1 MGKLRKLSLF
11 YRLLLW
17 LITSIIKIGEVVR
30 KVIDFSISP
39 LVLLLNL
46 LFKFFSK
53 IKIEKSFEYK
63 SNIYKW
69 RVKEKSLNILYI
81 FFQSIIYVFK
91 FFLNFLVQVLYLFY
105 RLLKFIFVS
114 IPKFIVHHISLKIR
128 YFIFGFSICLIVI
141 IINQA
146 YIFVKELPS
155 PREIGKSNYSLSTH
169 LFDRKGKLLYEIY
182 REQNRTPVKLD
193 QLPVFI
199 TQATIAIEDKD
210 FYLHKGV
217 AVSGGILRAAKE
229 IIFNNSL
236 QGGSTITQQLVKTAL
251 LSPERT
257 IKRKIKE
264 IILALWA
271 EKIYSK
277 NQILE
282 MYLNQVPYG
291 GAAHGIEEAAK
302 VYFGVHARDLTLE
315 QAALLAGL
323 PQAPSLYSPYVN
335 PALAQKRRN
344 EVLRSMESQGFIS
357 RQASSKSQNTK
368 LEVLSPRTNIKA
380 PHFVFYVKSQL
391 EEKYGIRQVEEGGLK
406 VTTTLDLDIQ
416 KEAEKILKEELDKI
430 KELNVSNGA
439 ILVTRPSTGEILAM
453 VGSVDYFA
461 SPSGAFNVTTA
472 LRQPG
477 SAIKPINYAVGIER
491 HLVTPGSVFLDS
503 PTCFNAPGQ
512 PKAYCPVNYD
522 GQFHGPVQMRFA
534 LGNSYNIPAVK
545 MLALNGVKDFVASAS
560 AFTINSFK
568 DSSKYGLSLTLGG
581 GEVTM
586 IEMSQAFSAFANRGI
601 AKIVTE
607 ILKIEDRN
615 NQKLYQA
622 NDVNIIKDIKK
633 PLTNP
638 SFLAIQGKKAISKE
652 TAFIIS
658 HILLDPNAR
667 SAAFGTGSYLEI
679 PKHAV
684 SVKTGTTDDK
694 RDNWTIGYTPNFMV
708 TVWVG
713 NNDNSPM
720 NPYLTSGVTGAAPIW
735 NRVMRYVL
743 RNQPDLWPIKPEA
756 VYGKQIC
763 YVGGSLMEKKSDGTE
778 SCPSRFEYFIKGTE
792 PKPLVSEK
800 QFVLINKDNDKLA
813 KPGDPNTEMRE
824 KIIIKDAYSTYCV
837 DCSHEG
843 ETAQVVIP

>member
-1 MGKLRKLSLF
+1 MNTELEKLPIEVTEKIDEHTVKKNYIHYWIIIILF
-11 YRLLLW
+11 ITIMFLL
-17 LITSIIKIGEVVR
+17 GCY
-30 KVIDFSISP
+30 F
-39 LVLLLNL
+39 
-46 LFKFFSK
+46 
-53 IKIEKSFEYK
+53 
-63 SNIYKW
+63 
-69 RVKEKSLNILYI
+69 
-81 FFQSIIYVFK
+81 
-91 FFLNFLVQVLYLFY
+91 
-105 RLLKFIFVS
+105 FIFY
-114 IPKFIVHHISLKIR
+114 K
-128 YFIFGFSICLIVI
+128 
-141 IINQA
+141 
-146 YIFVKELPS
+146 LPS
-155 PREIGKSNYSLSTH
+155 PNSLKDFKSTPLSSH
-169 LFDRKGKLLYEIY
+169 IYDRSGKLLYAVY
-182 REQNRTPVKLD
+182 REENRTPIKIKD
-193 QLPVFI
+193 LPKYVSQ
-199 TQATIAIEDKD
+199 TTIAIEDKD
-210 FYLHKGV
+210 FYHHGGV
-217 AVSGGILRAAKE
+217 SLFGGILRAAKDTLLKK
-229 IIFNNSL
+229 NL
-236 QGGSTITQQLVKTAL
+236 QGGSTLTQQLVKLAL

-257 IKRKIKE
+257 IRRKIRE
-264 IILALWA
+264 IVLAILV
-271 EKIYSK
+271 EKQFPK
-277 NQILE
+277 DQILE

-291 GAAHGIEEAAK
+291 GEIYGIEEASKKLYGKSAK
-302 VYFGVHARDLTLE
+302 QLTISE
-315 QAALLAGL
+315 AATLAGL
-323 PQAPSLYSPYVN
+323 PQAPTYYSPYTN
-335 PALAQKRRN
+335 PEKTINRRN
-344 EVLRSMESQGFIS
+344 EVLKAMYAEKYID
-357 RQASSKSQNTK
+357 KKTYEENLK
-368 LEVLSPRTNIKA
+368 EPMIYKPLSNNIKA

-416 KEAEKILKEELDKI
+416 EEAEKILNEELNKI

-453 VGSVDYFA
+453 IGSVDYFA
-461 SPSGAFNVTTA
+461 SPSGSFNVTTA

-477 SAIKPINYAVGIER
+477 SSIKPINYAVGIER
-491 HLVTPGSVFLDS
+491 RLVTAGSVFLDS
-503 PTCFNAPGQ
+503 PTCFNAVGQ

-545 MLALNGVKDFVASAS
+545 MLALNGVRNFVASSS
-560 AFTINSFK
+560 AFTITSFK
-568 DSSKYGLSLTLGG
+568 NSSNYGLSLTLGG

-586 IEMSQAFSAFANRGI
+586 VEMSQAFSSFANRGI
-601 AKIVTE
+601 AKTLTE

-622 NDVNIIKDIKK
+622 KDVNIVLNVEK

-638 SFLAIQGKKAISKE
+638 SFLAIQGIKAISKE

-713 NNDNSPM
+713 NNNNSPM

-735 NRVMRYVL
+735 NRMMRYVL
-743 RNQPDLWPIKPEA
+743 RNQQDLWPIKPEA

-763 YVGGSLMEKKSDGTE
+763 YVSGSLMEKKSDGTE

-792 PKPLVSEK
+792 PKPLTSEK

-813 KPGDPNTEMRE
+813 KPGDSNTEMRE

>member
-1 MGKLRKLSLF
+1 MNARLDKSISKVDEIEKTVVKKKSLGSWWIII
-11 YRLLLW
+11 LLLV
-17 LITSIIKIGEVVR
+17 IGLT
-30 KVIDFSISP
+30 IGSYF
-39 LVLLLNL
+39 
-46 LFKFFSK
+46 
-53 IKIEKSFEYK
+53 
-63 SNIYKW
+63 
-69 RVKEKSLNILYI
+69 
-81 FFQSIIYVFK
+81 
-91 FFLNFLVQVLYLFY
+91 
-105 RLLKFIFVS
+105 FIF
-114 IPKFIVHHISLKIR
+114 
-128 YFIFGFSICLIVI
+128 Y
-141 IINQA
+141 Q
-146 YIFVKELPS
+146 LPS
-155 PREIGKSNYSLSTH
+155 PNSLIDFKSTPLSSH
-169 LFDRKGKLLYEIY
+169 IYDRNGKLLYAVY
-182 REQNRTPVKLD
+182 REENRTPIKIKD
-193 QLPVFI
+193 LPKYVS
-199 TQATIAIEDKD
+199 QATIAIEDKD
-210 FYLHKGV
+210 FYNHGGISLF
-217 AVSGGILRAAKE
+217 GGILRAVKE
-229 IIFNNSL
+229 TLFKQNL
-236 QGGSTITQQLVKTAL
+236 QGGSTITQQLVKLAL

-257 IKRKIKE
+257 IKRKTRE
-264 IILALWA
+264 MILAILV
-271 EKIYSK
+271 EKQFSK
-277 NQILE
+277 DQILE

-291 GAAHGIEEAAK
+291 GAIYGIEEASKKIFGKSAK
-302 VYFGVHARDLTLE
+302 QLTVSE
-315 QAALLAGL
+315 AAILAGL
-323 PQAPSLYSPYVN
+323 PQAPTFYSPYTN
-335 PALAQKRRN
+335 PERTIERRN
-344 EVLRSMESQGFIS
+344 KVLKAMYMEKYID
-357 RQASSKSQNTK
+357 KNTYESNVK
-368 LEVLSPRTNIKA
+368 KQIAFKPLSNNIKA

-581 GEVTM
+581 GEITM
-586 IEMSQAFSAFANRGI
+586 VEMSQAFSAFANRGV
-601 AKIVTE
+601 AKTVTE

-622 NDVNIIKDIKK
+622 NDINIVRDVKK
-633 PLTNP
+633 PLNNP
-638 SFLAIQGKKAISKE
+638 SFLAIQGIKAISKE

-667 SAAFGTGSYLEI
+667 SAMFGTESYLEI

>member
-1 MGKLRKLSLF
+1 MNARLDKSISKVDEIEKTVVKKKSLGSWWIII
-11 YRLLLW
+11 LLLV
-17 LITSIIKIGEVVR
+17 IGLT
-30 KVIDFSISP
+30 IGSYF
-39 LVLLLNL
+39 
-46 LFKFFSK
+46 
-53 IKIEKSFEYK
+53 
-63 SNIYKW
+63 
-69 RVKEKSLNILYI
+69 
-81 FFQSIIYVFK
+81 
-91 FFLNFLVQVLYLFY
+91 
-105 RLLKFIFVS
+105 FIF
-114 IPKFIVHHISLKIR
+114 
-128 YFIFGFSICLIVI
+128 Y
-141 IINQA
+141 Q
-146 YIFVKELPS
+146 LPS
-155 PREIGKSNYSLSTH
+155 PNSLIDFKSTPLSSH
-169 LFDRKGKLLYEIY
+169 IYDRNGKLLYAVY
-182 REQNRTPVKLD
+182 REENRTPIKIKD
-193 QLPVFI
+193 LPKYVS
-199 TQATIAIEDKD
+199 QATIAIEDKD
-210 FYLHKGV
+210 FYNHGGISLF
-217 AVSGGILRAAKE
+217 GGILRAVKE
-229 IIFNNSL
+229 TLFKQNL
-236 QGGSTITQQLVKTAL
+236 QGGSTITQQLVKLAL

-257 IKRKIKE
+257 IKRKTRE
-264 IILALWA
+264 MILAILV
-271 EKIYSK
+271 EKQFSK
-277 NQILE
+277 DQILE

-291 GAAHGIEEAAK
+291 GAIYGIEEASKKIFGKSAK
-302 VYFGVHARDLTLE
+302 QLTVSE
-315 QAALLAGL
+315 AAILAGL
-323 PQAPSLYSPYVN
+323 PQAPTFYSPYTN
-335 PALAQKRRN
+335 PERTIERRN
-344 EVLRSMESQGFIS
+344 KVLKAMYMEKYID
-357 RQASSKSQNTK
+357 KNTYESNVK
-368 LEVLSPRTNIKA
+368 KQIAFKPLSNNIKA

-581 GEVTM
+581 GEITM
-586 IEMSQAFSAFANRGI
+586 VEMSQAFSAFANRGV
-601 AKIVTE
+601 AKTVTE

-622 NDVNIIKDIKK
+622 NDINIVRDVKK
-633 PLTNP
+633 PLNNP
-638 SFLAIQGKKAISKE
+638 SFLAIQGIKAISKE

-667 SAAFGTGSYLEI
+667 SAMFGTESYLEI

-735 NRVMRYVL
+735 NRMMKFVL
-743 RNQPDLWPIKPEA
+743 QNQPDLWPIKPEA

-763 YVGGSLMEKKSDGTE
+763 HVNGSLMEKKSDGTE

>member
-1 MGKLRKLSLF
+1 MNARLDKSISKVDEIEKTVVKKKSLGSWWIII
-11 YRLLLW
+11 LLLV
-17 LITSIIKIGEVVR
+17 IGLT
-30 KVIDFSISP
+30 IGSYF
-39 LVLLLNL
+39 
-46 LFKFFSK
+46 
-53 IKIEKSFEYK
+53 
-63 SNIYKW
+63 
-69 RVKEKSLNILYI
+69 
-81 FFQSIIYVFK
+81 
-91 FFLNFLVQVLYLFY
+91 
-105 RLLKFIFVS
+105 FIF
-114 IPKFIVHHISLKIR
+114 
-128 YFIFGFSICLIVI
+128 Y
-141 IINQA
+141 Q
-146 YIFVKELPS
+146 LPS
-155 PREIGKSNYSLSTH
+155 PNSLIDFKSTPLSSH
-169 LFDRKGKLLYEIY
+169 IYDRNGKLLYAVY
-182 REQNRTPVKLD
+182 REENRTPIKIKD
-193 QLPVFI
+193 LPKYVS
-199 TQATIAIEDKD
+199 QATIAIEDKD
-210 FYLHKGV
+210 FYNHGGISLF
-217 AVSGGILRAAKE
+217 GGILRAVKE
-229 IIFNNSL
+229 TLFKQNL
-236 QGGSTITQQLVKTAL
+236 QGGSTITQQLVKLAL

-257 IKRKIKE
+257 IKRKTRE
-264 IILALWA
+264 MILAILV
-271 EKIYSK
+271 EKQFSK
-277 NQILE
+277 DQILE

-291 GAAHGIEEAAK
+291 GAIYGIEEASKKIFGKSAK
-302 VYFGVHARDLTLE
+302 QLTVSE
-315 QAALLAGL
+315 AAILAGL
-323 PQAPSLYSPYVN
+323 PQAPTFYSPYTN
-335 PALAQKRRN
+335 PERTIERRN
-344 EVLRSMESQGFIS
+344 KVLKAMYMEKYID
-357 RQASSKSQNTK
+357 KNTYESNVK
-368 LEVLSPRTNIKA
+368 KQIAFKPLSNNIKA

-581 GEVTM
+581 GEITM
-586 IEMSQAFSAFANRGI
+586 VEMSQAFSAFANRGV
-601 AKIVTE
+601 AKTVTE

-622 NDVNIIKDIKK
+622 NDINIVRDVKK
-633 PLTNP
+633 PLNNP
-638 SFLAIQGKKAISKE
+638 SFLAIQGIKAISKE

-667 SAAFGTGSYLEI
+667 SAMFGTESYLEI

-735 NRVMRYVL
+735 NRMMKFVL
-743 RNQPDLWPIKPEA
+743 QNQPDLWPIKPEA

-763 YVGGSLMEKKSDGTE
+763 YVSGSLMEKKSDGTE

-792 PKPLVSEK
+792 PKPLTSEK

-813 KPGDPNTEMRE
+813 KPGDSNIEMRE